1 MSTPR
6 RGLKECQ
13 VFEHGRF
20 SHQHPTSSCMERK
33 DSFQSCKGQLLVVS
47 VAPKQI
53 AKRITGV
60 MGPSE
65 SREVGGGDRNEINLN
80 HGKESK
86 PNTFHWCDGSS
97 RSLLTPHNLTD
108 THKRNHS
115 TGKHTT
121 IHTPKSDHSLWSRT
135 VKSFQ
140 KAQQWR
146 SKRKWG
152 HFFNVPYHS
161 RMWFVCSNPQFPG
174 KAHFCIS
181 TKGSC
186 LTFEVVGPI
195 WRARWELKDG
205 LWVPTKS
212 CYIH

>member
-33 DSFQSCKGQLLVVS
+33 GSLQSCKGQLLVVS

-86 PNTFHWCDGSS
+86 PNTFH
-97 RSLLTPHNLTD
+97 
-108 THKRNHS
+108 
-115 TGKHTT
+115 
-121 IHTPKSDHSLWSRT
+121 
-135 VKSFQ
+135 
-140 KAQQWR
+140 
-146 SKRKWG
+146 
-152 HFFNVPYHS
+152 
-161 RMWFVCSNPQFPG
+161 
-174 KAHFCIS
+174 
-181 TKGSC
+181 
-186 LTFEVVGPI
+186 
-195 WRARWELKDG
+195 
-205 LWVPTKS
+205 
-212 CYIH
+212 